1 MRLLTTIATALAQYH
16 QFNTARRDL
25 QARSDRQLA
34 DMGLERGDLTRLA
47 WEEAE
52 RRFPL
57 PAAEAEDRR
66 FAKAAAL
73 PLDLRLAG
81 QR

>member
-16 QFNTARRDL
+16 QFNTARREL
-25 QARSDRQLA
+25 EGRSDRELA

-57 PAAEAEDRR
+57 PAAETTVRP
-66 FAKAAAL
+66 FARTAAL
-73 PLDLRLAG
+73 PLDLKLAG